1 MSRRCAKCCCFV
13 CHPGRSRREGE
24 HTGVVGSSTGRGPAQ
39 AMYAHTAGCEGV
51 TRDER
56 VTGMPC
62 EPSRPGLFVPVAVDG
77 SACDIYPQW
86 AGTRPPDRERSS
98 ACIVSRNADVCCTSC
113 QATTKIKNAVLVVL
127 SCTNIV
133 LSGSDISVT
142 RDATTYGRSLRA
154 ALQCSS
160 CVARQNKLKR
170 CASPSP
176 RRAPRVPRGRPHR
189 GRRAHIDTHVDL
201 LPTPSYG
208 ATPARAGRQ
217 RGDFRRDAVLAV

>member
-1 MSRRCAKCCCFV
+1 MIAR
-13 CHPGRSRREGE
+13 
-24 HTGVVGSSTGRGPAQ
+24 PA
-39 AMYAHTAGCEGV
+39 
-51 TRDER
+51 
-56 VTGMPC
+56 
-62 EPSRPGLFVPVAVDG
+62 PSRPTVTGDICRRPSRRHVVRTAFSCSRRNCCARAISIGILLLWETVRWGGGQPSPSSLGESVTAMRGAVL
-77 SACDIYPQW
+77 
-86 AGTRPPDRERSS
+86 AGTRRKQSTRWGREGDTARR
-98 ACIVSRNADVCCTSC
+98 VQPQRHQGETSE
-113 QATTKIKNAVLVVL
+113 IKNAVLVLL

-160 CVARQNKLKR
+160 CVARQNRLKR
-170 CASPSP
+170 WASP
-176 RRAPRVPRGRPHR
+176 RRCRAPRVPRGRPHR

-217 RGDFRRDAVLAV
+217 RGDFRRDSVLAV